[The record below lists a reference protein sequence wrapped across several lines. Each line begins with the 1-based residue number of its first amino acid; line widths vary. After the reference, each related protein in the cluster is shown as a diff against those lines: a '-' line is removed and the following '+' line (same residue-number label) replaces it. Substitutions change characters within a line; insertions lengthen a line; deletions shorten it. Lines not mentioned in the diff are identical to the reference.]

1 MYNRRLTIM
10 DEKLYDQL
18 FQEYV
23 DYVVGVI
30 KQKGIKTARELKDI
44 VRKNIN
50 RVDLRL
56 CRVVMTSNMRFGA
69 FLDDTY
75 ESVGLAT
82 NIIIDE

>member
-1 MYNRRLTIM
+1 M
-10 DEKLYDQL
+10 DQQLYEKL

-23 DYVVGVI
+23 DYVVDI
-30 KQKGIKTARELKDI
+30 IRKKGIKTAKELKDT

-82 NIIIDE
+82 NIVIDE

>member
-1 MYNRRLTIM
+1 M
-10 DEKLYDQL
+10 DQQLYDKL

-23 DYVVGVI
+23 DYVVGIIRKKV
-30 KQKGIKTARELKDI
+30 IKTANDLKDI

-56 CRVVMTSNMRFGA
+56 ARVVMVNNMRFGA

-82 NIIIDE
+82 DIVIDD

>member
-1 MYNRRLTIM
+1 M
-10 DEKLYDQL
+10 DEKLYDKL

-23 DYVVGVI
+23 DFIVGVI
-30 KQKGIKTARELKDI
+30 KEKGINTAKGLKDT
-44 VRKNIN
+44 VRRNIN

-56 CRVVMTSNMRFGA
+56 CRVVMTNNAIFGA

-82 NIIIDE
+82 NILIDE

>member
-1 MYNRRLTIM
+1 M
-10 DEKLYDQL
+10 DQRQYDAL

-23 DYVVGVI
+23 DYVVGI
-30 KQKGIKTARELKDI
+30 IQKKGIKTANDLKDI

-56 CRVVMTSNMRFGA
+56 ARVVMVNNARFGA

-82 NIIIDE
+82 NIVIDN

>member
-1 MYNRRLTIM
+1 M
-10 DEKLYDQL
+10 DQRQYDAL

-23 DYVVGVI
+23 DYVVGI
-30 KQKGIKTARELKDI
+30 IQKKGIKTANDLKDI

-50 RVDLRL
+50 RIDLRL
-56 CRVVMTSNMRFGA
+56 ARVVMVNNARFGA

-82 NIIIDE
+82 NIVIDN

>member
-1 MYNRRLTIM
+1 M
-10 DEKLYDQL
+10 DQQLYDQL

-30 KQKGIKTARELKDI
+30 KQKGIKTAKELKDT

-56 CRVVMTSNMRFGA
+56 ARVVMVNNMRFGA

-82 NIIIDE
+82 DIVIDE

>member
-1 MYNRRLTIM
+1 MNQQ
-10 DEKLYDQL
+10 LYDKL

-23 DYVVGVI
+23 DYVVGI
-30 KQKGIKTARELKDI
+30 IRKKGIKTANDLKDI

-56 CRVVMTSNMRFGA
+56 ARVVMVNNMRFGA

-82 NIIIDE
+82 DIVIDD

>member
-1 MYNRRLTIM
+1 M
-10 DEKLYDQL
+10 DQKQYDAL

-23 DYVVGVI
+23 DYIVGI
-30 KQKGIKTARELKDI
+30 IREKGINTANGLKDT

-56 CRVVMTSNMRFGA
+56 ARVVMTSNQRFGA

-82 NIIIDE
+82 NIVIDE

>member
-1 MYNRRLTIM
+1 M
-10 DEKLYDQL
+10 DEKLYDKL

-23 DYVVGVI
+23 DYVVGI
-30 KQKGIKTARELKDI
+30 IREKGIKTASGLKDI

-56 CRVVMTSNMRFGA
+56 CRVVMVNNMRFGA

-82 NIIIDE
+82 DIVIDE

>member
-1 MYNRRLTIM
+1 M
-10 DEKLYDQL
+10 DQRQYDAL
-18 FQEYV
+18 FQEFV
-23 DYVVGVI
+23 DYVVGI
-30 KQKGIKTARELKDI
+30 IREKGIKTAKELKDT

-82 NIIIDE
+82 DIVIDE

>member
-1 MYNRRLTIM
+1 VPM
-10 DEKLYDQL
+10 DQQLYDTL

-23 DYVVGVI
+23 DFVVGVI
-30 KQKGIKTARELKDI
+30 KQKGVKIASDLKDI

-56 CRVVMTSNMRFGA
+56 ARVVMINNMRFGA

>member
-1 MYNRRLTIM
+1 M

-30 KQKGIKTARELKDI
+30 RQKGIKTANDLKDI

-56 CRVVMTSNMRFGA
+56 ARVVMVNNMRVGA

-82 NIIIDE
+82 DIVIDE

>member
-1 MYNRRLTIM
+1 MTM

-30 KQKGIKTARELKDI
+30 RQKGIKTANDLKDI

-56 CRVVMTSNMRFGA
+56 ARVVMVNNMRFGA

-82 NIIIDE
+82 DIVIDD

>member
-1 MYNRRLTIM
+1 M
-10 DEKLYDQL
+10 DQKQYDKL

-23 DYVVGVI
+23 DLIVGII
-30 KQKGIKTARELKDI
+30 KKKGIKTASDLKDI

-50 RVDLRL
+50 RIDLRL
-56 CRVVMTSNMRFGA
+56 CRVVLVNNARFGA

-82 NIIIDE
+82 NIVIDE

>member
-1 MYNRRLTIM
+1 M
-10 DEKLYDQL
+10 EQGLYDRL

-23 DYVVGVI
+23 DYVVGI
-30 KQKGIKTARELKDI
+30 IQKKGIRTASDLKDI

-56 CRVVMTSNMRFGA
+56 CRVVMVNNARFGA

-82 NIIIDE
+82 NIVID

>member
-1 MYNRRLTIM
+1 M

-30 KQKGIKTARELKDI
+30 KQKGIKTAKELKDT

-56 CRVVMTSNMRFGA
+56 RRVVMTSNMRFGA
-69 FLDDTY
+69 FLDDAY

-82 NIIIDE
+82 NIVIDE

>member
-1 MYNRRLTIM
+1 M
-10 DEKLYDQL
+10 DQQLYDQL

-30 KQKGIKTARELKDI
+30 KQKGIKTAKELKDT

-56 CRVVMTSNMRFGA
+56 RRVVMTSNMRFGA

-82 NIIIDE
+82 NIVIDE

>member
-1 MYNRRLTIM
+1 M
-10 DEKLYDQL
+10 DQRQYDRL

-23 DYVVGVI
+23 DYVVGI
-30 KQKGIKTARELKDI
+30 IQKKGIKTANDLKDI

-56 CRVVMTSNMRFGA
+56 ARVVMVNNARFGA

-82 NIIIDE
+82 NIVIDD

>member
-1 MYNRRLTIM
+1 M

-30 KQKGIKTARELKDI
+30 KQKGIKTAKELKDT

-56 CRVVMTSNMRFGA
+56 ARVVMVNNMRFGA

-82 NIIIDE
+82 NIVIDE

>member
-1 MYNRRLTIM
+1 M
-10 DEKLYDQL
+10 DQKQYDKL

-23 DYVVGVI
+23 DYIVGI
-30 KQKGIKTARELKDI
+30 IREKGINTANGLKDT

-56 CRVVMTSNMRFGA
+56 ARVVMTSNQRFGA

-82 NIIIDE
+82 NIVIDE

>member
-1 MYNRRLTIM
+1 MNQQ
-10 DEKLYDQL
+10 LYDSL
-18 FQEYV
+18 FQDYV
-23 DYVVGVI
+23 DYIVGII
-30 KQKGIKTARELKDI
+30 KEKGIKTVNDLKDI

-56 CRVVMTSNMRFGA
+56 ARVVMVNNMRFGA

-82 NIIIDE
+82 NIVIDE

>member
-1 MYNRRLTIM
+1 MNQQ
-10 DEKLYDQL
+10 LYDRL
-18 FQEYV
+18 FQDYV
-23 DYVVGVI
+23 DYIVGII
-30 KQKGIKTARELKDI
+30 KEKGIKTANDLKDI

-56 CRVVMTSNMRFGA
+56 ARVVMVNNMRFEA

-82 NIIIDE
+82 NIVIDE

>member
-1 MYNRRLTIM
+1 M
-10 DEKLYDQL
+10 DQQLYDKL

-23 DYVVGVI
+23 DYVVDI
-30 KQKGIKTARELKDI
+30 IRKKGIKTAKELKDT

-69 FLDDTY
+69 FLDDAY

-82 NIIIDE
+82 DIVIDD

>member
-1 MYNRRLTIM
+1 M
-10 DEKLYDQL
+10 DQKQYDTL

-23 DYVVGVI
+23 DYIVDI
-30 KQKGIKTARELKDI
+30 IRKKGIKTASDLKDQ

-56 CRVVMTSNMRFGA
+56 ARVVMVNNARFGA

-82 NIIIDE
+82 NIVIDD

>member
-1 MYNRRLTIM
+1 M
-10 DEKLYDQL
+10 DKRQYDRL

-23 DYVVGVI
+23 DYVVGI
-30 KQKGIKTARELKDI
+30 IQKKGIKTANDLKDI

-50 RVDLRL
+50 CVDLRL
-56 CRVVMTSNMRFGA
+56 ARVVMVNNARFGA

-82 NIIIDE
+82 NIVIDD

>member
-1 MYNRRLTIM
+1 M
-10 DEKLYDQL
+10 DQQVYDKL

-23 DYVVGVI
+23 DYVVDI
-30 KQKGIKTARELKDI
+30 IRKKGIKTAKELKDT

-56 CRVVMTSNMRFGA
+56 ARVVMVNNMRFGA

-82 NIIIDE
+82 DIVIDD

>member
-1 MYNRRLTIM
+1 M
-10 DEKLYDQL
+10 DEKLYDKL

-30 KQKGIKTARELKDI
+30 KEKSVKTAKELKDI

-50 RVDLRL
+50 RIDLRL

>member
-1 MYNRRLTIM
+1 M
-10 DEKLYDQL
+10 DQHLYDRM
-18 FQEYV
+18 FNEFV
-23 DYVVGVI
+23 KAMVAII
-30 KQKGIKTARELKDI
+30 KEKGIKTSNELKDI

-56 CRVVMTSNMRFGA
+56 ARVVMVNNARFGA

-82 NIIIDE
+82 NIVIDD

>member
-1 MYNRRLTIM
+1 M
-10 DEKLYDQL
+10 DEKLYDKL

-23 DYVVGVI
+23 DFIVGVI
-30 KQKGIKTARELKDI
+30 KEKGIKTAKGLKDT
-44 VRKNIN
+44 VRRNIN

-56 CRVVMTSNMRFGA
+56 CRVVMTNNARFGA

-82 NIIIDE
+82 NIVIDE

>member
-1 MYNRRLTIM
+1 M
-10 DEKLYDQL
+10 DQRQYDRL

-23 DYVVGVI
+23 DYVVDI
-30 KQKGIKTARELKDI
+30 IQKKSIKTANDLKDI

-56 CRVVMTSNMRFGA
+56 ARVVMVNNARFGA

-82 NIIIDE
+82 NIVIDD